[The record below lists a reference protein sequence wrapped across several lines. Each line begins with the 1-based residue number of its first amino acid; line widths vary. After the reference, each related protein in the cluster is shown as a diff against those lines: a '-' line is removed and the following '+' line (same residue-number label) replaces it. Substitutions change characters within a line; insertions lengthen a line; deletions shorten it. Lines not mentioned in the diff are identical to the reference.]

1 MKIEKI
7 GYMLYKVNDAFV
19 YDKGNGLACTCKEYI
34 LKKSCKHI
42 DAVNKLI
49 K

>member
-7 GYMLYKVNDAFV
+7 GYTLYKVENSFV

-34 LKKSCKHI
+34 FNKNCKHI
-42 DAVNKLI
+42 EAVKNL
-49 K
+49 